1 MNETITVSERLIEKN
16 INARYIEGGIAAWKD
31 NGGLV
36 EEK

>member
-31 NGGLV
+31 SGGQV